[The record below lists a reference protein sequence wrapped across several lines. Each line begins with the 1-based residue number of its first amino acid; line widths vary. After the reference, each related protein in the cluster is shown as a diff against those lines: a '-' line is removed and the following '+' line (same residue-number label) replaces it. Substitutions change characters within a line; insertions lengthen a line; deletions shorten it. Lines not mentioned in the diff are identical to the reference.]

1 MLLELIERA
10 KNNDNDAMLELI
22 NRFDRVIRKYA
33 RLLKYEDAYEDVVME
48 FIAFIRKF
56 QIENVVIPFSKPW
69 WSRPRRESA
78 AESAGGQKRGG

>member
-10 KNNDNDAMLELI
+10 KNHDNDAMLELI

-33 RLLKYEDAYEDVVME
+33 RILKYEDAYEDVVME

-56 QIENVVIPFSKPW
+56 QIGNINVTDGPFCRKTDGLFC
-69 WSRPRRESA
+69 RR
-78 AESAGGQKRGG
+78 

>member
-56 QIENVVIPFSKPW
+56 QIENVVIPFSKPF
-69 WSRPRRESA
+69 ESPENGTA
-78 AESAGGQKRGG
+78 LSIK